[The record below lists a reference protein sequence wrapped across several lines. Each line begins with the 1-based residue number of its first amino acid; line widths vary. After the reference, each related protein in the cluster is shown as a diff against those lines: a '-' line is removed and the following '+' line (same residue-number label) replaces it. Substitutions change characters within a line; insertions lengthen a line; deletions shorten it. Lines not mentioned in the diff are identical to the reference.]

1 MQRPFPC
8 FKPILTRAAVAGFS
22 LMEVLLIIGM
32 LSVTI
37 LPFTLVMTQ
46 TAGSARGSYLQSSRS
61 ILLSSLMDEAS
72 VDRNY
77 FQGAFHM
84 SANNTNVSESGQVI
98 PVRRVVDTDSAR
110 TDAFKKTVYFY
121 LYNNNADA
129 ATAARYKTKMVYQRD
144 TFRTRFANFTTEGG
158 SNHNAWVDSSG
169 FFWNQVNN
177 YQEGGNSTPGKDGL
191 YSNWSTG
198 TDIVNTTAD
207 TLYQQGIY
215 ASTASLT
222 YRAPVSNGLYTV
234 KLYFVENGVTN
245 RLMDITMEGNL
256 MNPDAPYNA
265 YAACGGRHFCGNVQM
280 FDVAVSDGTLD
291 VVISPNTGPSVWQ
304 DPFISGISVKKR
316 I

>member
-1 MQRPFPC
+1 MKRPSPL
-8 FKPILTRAAVAGFS
+8 FKAIRTHAAAAGFS

-46 TAGSARGSYLQSSRS
+46 TASSARGSYLQSSRS
-61 ILLSSLMDEAS
+61 LLLSSLMDEAS
-72 VDRNY
+72 IDRNY
-77 FQGAFHM
+77 FEGAYTM
-84 SANNTNVSESGQVI
+84 AANNTNISESGQVI

-110 TDAFKKTVYFY
+110 TDSFKKTVYFY
-121 LYNNNADA
+121 LYNSNADA

-144 TFRTRFANFTTEGG
+144 TFRTRFA
-158 SNHNAWVDSSG
+158 SPNAWVDSSG
-169 FFWNQVNN
+169 FYWNHYNV
-177 YQEGGNSTPGKDGL
+177 YQQTGNSTPGGSGT
-191 YSNWSTG
+191 YNSWSTG

-234 KLYFVENGVTN
+234 KLYFVENGVPN
-245 RLMDITMEGNL
+245 RWMDISIEGNL
-256 MNPDAPYNA
+256 MNPDGTYNA
-265 YAACGGRHFCGNVQM
+265 HTACGGRHFCGNVQM
-280 FDVAVSDGTLD
+280 FDVTVTDGTLD
-291 VVISPNTGPSVWQ
+291 VVISPSSVPGVWM